1 MAALPLFDSHAHF
14 SADSAADVVARARA
28 AGLAGVAAI
37 GADSRANEGA
47 LAAACAA
54 PDFVRL
60 ALGFDYS
67 TAVIASPLPAKGCAR
82 STPPCP
88 FGASPLSEGGVPSV
102 MPPSERGV
110 AQSAGGS
117 TPCDG
122 QESDVCASGI
132 SPDEAVQTLTKIR
145 TTLPRPLSAIGEIGL
160 DAHYGAPED
169 APAQRALFERQV
181 ALAAEWGL
189 PVVVH
194 CREAEDDVLTVLRAV
209 GSKALAGQ
217 GRLGVL
223 HCFVGDA
230 AFARAVLDLGMMVS
244 ISGIVTFRNAD
255 ALRAVA
261 KTIPADRLLV
271 ETDSP
276 YLAPVP
282 IRGKVN
288 EPAFVGHTLRRLA
301 EVRGESEEFLAA
313 ATCANARRL
322 FDTPSG
328 DRP

>member
-14 SADSAADVVARARA
+14 AADTAADVVARARA

-60 ALGFDYS
+60 TLGFDYS
-67 TAVIASPLPAKGCAR
+67 
-82 STPPCP
+82 
-88 FGASPLSEGGVPSV
+88 
-102 MPPSERGV
+102 
-110 AQSAGGS
+110 
-117 TPCDG
+117 
-122 QESDVCASGI
+122 SGI
-132 SPDEAVQTLTKIR
+132 SPEEAVQTLTNLR
-145 TTLPRPLSAIGEIGL
+145 GTLPRPLSAIGEIGL
-160 DAHYGAPED
+160 DAHYGVPEN

-181 ALAAEWGL
+181 ALAAEWRL

-194 CREAEDDVLTVLRAV
+194 CREAEDDVLAVLRAA

-244 ISGIVTFRNAD
+244 MSGIVTFRNAD

-282 IRGKVN
+282 MRGKVN

-301 EVRGESEEFLAA
+301 EVRGETEEFLAS